1 MVIIRNIANGPF
13 EDAPSANGA
22 QRRMNFIAGE
32 TWLVT
37 NWATLACALSGLPA
51 EPVSSASRNRD
62 ANFFVTIASQF
73 QKRSTSRMKT
83 MGDAEPILCA
93 RQEPA

>member
-37 NWATLACALSGLPA
+37 NWTTLACALSGLPV
-51 EPVSSASRNRD
+51 EPESCASQNRA
-62 ANFFVTIASQF
+62 ANTFVAIASQI
-73 QKRSTSRMKT
+73 QKRSTSRMKI
-83 MGDAEPILCA
+83 MGYAEPILCA